1 MKPPRAKII
10 AEVRRVIGLEAATL
24 SALRKSVDGSFA
36 EAVSLALA
44 CRGKIV
50 VTGIGKSGLI
60 AQKIAATLASTGT
73 PAIYLHPADGLHG
86 DIGLV
91 QRQDLILAIGKSGES
106 EELNGILPTLRRLR
120 VKMIVI
126 TAVRGSTLGR
136 AADVAV
142 ITPIEREACPLDL
155 APTCSTTAA
164 LAVGDALAV
173 ALMKLRGFQRHHFA
187 LLHPG
192 GQLGRRLTM
201 RVGDVM
207 RSGDHNPV
215 VREDATT
222 SRMLAVMTEKMAG
235 AASIVDKKGRLSGL
249 VTDYDVRRVLQNGG
263 NPLARTIRS
272 IMNPKP
278 TTILADDLAHEAV
291 TMMTERRKPFVVLPV
306 VDRARRPVGIVH
318 LSDLR
323 AKGL

>member
-1 MKPPRAKII
+1 MKKSRGVL
-10 AEVRRVIGLEAATL
+10 AEVRRVIALEAKTL
-24 SALRKSVDGSFA
+24 LRLHDSVDASFQKA
-36 EAVSLALA
+36 TDLLAA
-44 CRGKIV
+44 CRGKVV
-50 VTGIGKSGLI
+50 VTGIGKSGII
-60 AQKIAATLASTGT
+60 AQKIAATFASTGT
-73 PAIYLHPADGLHG
+73 PALYLHPADGLHG
-86 DIGLV
+86 NIGLV
-91 QRQDLILAIGKSGES
+91 QRHDLIIAVGKSGES

-126 TAVRGSTLGR
+126 TAMRNSTLSR
-136 AADVAV
+136 AAEVAV

-164 LAVGDALAV
+164 MAVGDALAV
-173 ALMKLRGFQRHHFA
+173 ALMKVKGFQRHHFA

-192 GQLGRRLTM
+192 GLLGRRLTM

-207 RSGDHNPV
+207 RSGDHNPI

-222 SRMLAVMTEKMAG
+222 ARMLAVMTAKTVG
-235 AASIVDKKGRLSGL
+235 AVSIVNRKGRLSGL
-249 VTDYDVRRVLQNGG
+249 VTDYDVRRVLQSGG
-263 NPLARTIRS
+263 NPLAETIRS

-278 TTILADDLAHEAV
+278 TTIRADDLAHEAV
-291 TMMTERRKPFVVLPV
+291 SLMAERPKPFVVLPV
-306 VDRARRPVGIVH
+306 VDRARRPVGMIH

>member
-1 MKPPRAKII
+1 MKRLNAKILS
-10 AEVRRVIGLEAATL
+10 EVRRVIGLEAATL
-24 SALRKSVDGSFA
+24 TALRKSVDGSFV
-36 EAVSLALA
+36 EAVNLALA

-91 QRQDLILAIGKSGES
+91 QKHDLILAIGKSGES
-106 EELNGILPTLRRLR
+106 EELNGILPTLKRLR

-126 TAVRGSTLGR
+126 TAIRGSTLGR
-136 AADVAV
+136 AADVAL

-164 LAVGDALAV
+164 VAVGDALAV

-215 VREDATT
+215 VRED
-222 SRMLAVMTEKMAG
+222 SSMKLMLAEMTAKMAG
-235 AASIVDKKGRLSGL
+235 AVSIVDRKGRLSGL
-249 VTDYDVRRVLQNGG
+249 VTDFDVRRVLQAGG
-263 NPLARTIRS
+263 NPLTLPIRAV
-272 IMNPKP
+272 MNPKP

-291 TMMTERRKPFVVLPV
+291 SLMTERRKPFVVLPV

>member
-1 MKPPRAKII
+1 MKRAHGVL
-10 AEVRRVIGLEAATL
+10 AEVRRVIALEAE
-24 SALRKSVDGSFA
+24 ALRRLHESVDASFQRA
-36 EAVSLALA
+36 ADLLCA
-44 CRGKIV
+44 CRGKVV

-73 PAIYLHPADGLHG
+73 PALYLHPADGLHG

-91 QRQDLILAIGKSGES
+91 QRQDLVLAVGKSGES

-120 VKMIVI
+120 VKLIAI
-126 TAVRGSTLGR
+126 TAVPDSTLAR

-142 ITPIEREACPLDL
+142 ITPIEREACPLNL

-164 LAVGDALAV
+164 MAAGDALAV
-173 ALMKLRGFQRHHFA
+173 ALMKLRGFKRHHFA

-192 GQLGRRLTM
+192 GQLGRRLTL

-207 RSGDHNPV
+207 RCGGHNPV
-215 VREDATT
+215 VRENAST
-222 SRMLAVMTEKMAG
+222 SEMLAVMTEKMAG
-235 AASIVDKKGRLSGL
+235 AVSIVDRKGRLAGL
-249 VTDYDVRRVLQNGG
+249 VTDYDVRRVLQRGG
-263 NPLARTIRS
+263 NPLAQSIRS

-278 TTILADDLAHEAV
+278 TTIRADDLAHEAV
-291 TMMTERRKPFVVLPV
+291 SLMTERRKPFVVLPV

>member
-1 MKPPRAKII
+1 MKKNRGVL
-10 AEVRRVIGLEAATL
+10 AEVRRVIALEAETL
-24 SALRKSVDGSFA
+24 RQLLDSVDGSFQKA
-36 EAVSLALA
+36 ADLLFA
-44 CRGKIV
+44 CRGKVV

-73 PAIYLHPADGLHG
+73 PALYLHPADGLHG

-91 QRQDLILAIGKSGES
+91 QKQDLVLAVGKSGES
-106 EELNGILPTLRRLR
+106 EELNAILPTLRRLR
-120 VKMIVI
+120 VKLIVI
-126 TAVRGSTLGR
+126 TAVRDSTLGR

-142 ITPIEREACPLDL
+142 VTPIEREACPLDL

-164 LAVGDALAV
+164 MAVGDALAV
-173 ALMKLRGFQRHHFA
+173 ALMKGRGFQRHHFA

-192 GQLGRRLTM
+192 GQLGRRLTL

-207 RSGDHNPV
+207 RSGDHNPL

-222 SRMLAVMTEKMAG
+222 ARMLAVMTEKTVG
-235 AASIVDKKGRLSGL
+235 AVSIVDGKGRLSGL
-249 VTDYDVRRVLQNGG
+249 VTDYDVRRVLQKGG
-263 NPLARTIRS
+263 NPLTRTIRS
-272 IMNPKP
+272 IMNTRP

-291 TMMTERRKPFVVLPV
+291 SLMMERRKPFVVLPV

-318 LSDLR
+318 LGDLR

>member
-1 MKPPRAKII
+1 MKKSRSVL
-10 AEVRRVIGLEAATL
+10 AEIRRVIALEAETL
-24 SALRKSVDGSFA
+24 LRLHDSVDASFQKA
-36 EAVSLALA
+36 ANLLAA
-44 CRGKIV
+44 CRGKVV

-60 AQKIAATLASTGT
+60 AQKIAATFASTGT
-73 PAIYLHPADGLHG
+73 PALYLHPADGLHG

-91 QRQDLILAIGKSGES
+91 QKQDLIIAVGKSGES

-126 TAVRGSTLGR
+126 TAVRNSTLGR

-142 ITPIEREACPLDL
+142 ITPIDREACPLDL

-164 LAVGDALAV
+164 MAVGDALAV
-173 ALMKLRGFQRHHFA
+173 ALMKVRGFQRHHFA

-207 RSGDHNPV
+207 RSGDHNPI

-222 SRMLAVMTEKMAG
+222 ARMLAVMTAKMAG
-235 AASIVDKKGRLSGL
+235 AATIVDRNGRLSGL
-249 VTDYDVRRVLQNGG
+249 VTDYDVRRVLQSGG
-263 NPLARTIRS
+263 NPLAQSIRS

-278 TTILADDLAHEAV
+278 TTIRADDMAHEAV
-291 TMMTERRKPFVVLPV
+291 SLMTERRKPFVVLPV
-306 VDRARRPVGIVH
+306 VDRGRRPVGIVH

>member
-1 MKPPRAKII
+1 MRKSKSILP
-10 AEVRRVIGLEAATL
+10 EVRRVIALEAATL
-24 SALRKSVDGSFA
+24 RLLHDSVNGSFQK
-36 EAVSLALA
+36 AVDLVSA

-50 VTGIGKSGLI
+50 VTGIGKSGII

-73 PAIYLHPADGLHG
+73 PALYLHPADGLHG

-91 QRQDLILAIGKSGES
+91 QKQDLILAVGKSGES
-106 EELNGILPTLRRLR
+106 AELNGILPTLKRLR
-120 VKMIVI
+120 VKLIAI
-126 TAVRGSTLGR
+126 TAERNSTLTR
-136 AADVAV
+136 ASDVAL

-164 LAVGDALAV
+164 MAVGDALAV
-173 ALMKLRGFQRHHFA
+173 ALMKVRGFQRHHFA

-207 RSGDHNPV
+207 RSGDQNPLV
-215 VREDATT
+215 HEDAPT
-222 SRMLAVMTEKMAG
+222 SRMLAVMTAKTVG
-235 AASIVDKKGRLSGL
+235 AVSIVDGTGRLSGF

-263 NPLARTIRS
+263 NPLSMSIRD
-272 IMNPKP
+272 IMNRKP
-278 TTILADDLAHEAV
+278 TTIHADDLAHEAISL
-291 TMMTERRKPFVVLPV
+291 MAERKKPFVVLPV

>member
-1 MKPPRAKII
+1 MTPSRAKIL
-10 AEVRRVIGLEAATL
+10 AEIRRVIGLEAATL

-36 EAVSLALA
+36 EAVRLALA

-86 DIGLV
+86 DVGLV
-91 QRQDLILAIGKSGES
+91 QKQDLILAIGKSGES
-106 EELNGILPTLRRLR
+106 EELNGILPTLKRLR

-126 TAVRGSTLGR
+126 TAVKGSTLGR
-136 AADVAV
+136 AADVV
-142 ITPIEREACPLDL
+142 LITPIEREACPLDL

-164 LAVGDALAV
+164 VAVGDALAV
-173 ALMKLRGFQRHHFA
+173 ALMKVRGFQRHHFA

-207 RSGDHNPV
+207 RSGDHNPI
-215 VREDATT
+215 VREDAGAP
-222 SRMLAVMTEKMAG
+222 RMLAVMTAKMAG
-235 AASIVDKKGRLSGL
+235 AVSIVDRKGRLSGL

-263 NPLARTIRS
+263 NPLTLPIGS

-278 TTILADDLAHEAV
+278 TTVRADDLALEAV
-291 TMMTERRKPFVVLPV
+291 TVMTERRKPFVVLPV